1 MEAQEGKRAHPR
13 PLRGT
18 LSVTGFGSAPV
29 LTSSGAGTQMYSS
42 PVVLLGPGFSAKS
55 EGRVFL
61 FKMTGNKLM
70 EEVIRGDEEG
80 KEISAQYL

>member
-18 LSVTGFGSAPV
+18 LIATGFGSAPV

-42 PVVLLGPGFSAKS
+42 PVVPFRPGVFSKV
-55 EGRVFL
+55 GRKRLFL
-61 FKMTGNKLM
+61 FSLLLFFLKKDD
-70 EEVIRGDEEG
+70 R
-80 KEISAQYL
+80 